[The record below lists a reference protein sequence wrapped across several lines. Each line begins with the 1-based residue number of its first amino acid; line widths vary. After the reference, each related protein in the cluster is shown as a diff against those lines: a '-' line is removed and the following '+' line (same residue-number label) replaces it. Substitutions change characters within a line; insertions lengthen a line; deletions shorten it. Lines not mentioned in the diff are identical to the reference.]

1 MKIVITVPDG
11 IAESV
16 FSKLSEGQ
24 VKALVSAFF
33 TGIVVASQ
41 QKESAG
47 WKELVKQIA
56 TQVAFSVELLKD

>member
-1 MKIVITVPDG
+1 MKIVIDIPEG

-33 TGIVVASQ
+33 LGITVASLQ
-41 QKESAG
+41 HEAPG

-56 TQVAFSVELLKD
+56 TQVAFSVEFLKD